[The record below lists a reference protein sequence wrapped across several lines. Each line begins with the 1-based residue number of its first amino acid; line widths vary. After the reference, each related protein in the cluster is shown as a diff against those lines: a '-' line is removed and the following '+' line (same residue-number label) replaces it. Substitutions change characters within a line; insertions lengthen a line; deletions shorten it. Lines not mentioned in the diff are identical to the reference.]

1 MTFIKSVTAP
11 NISLLVECISD
22 EREGADIEW
31 ILWNR
36 PDIVVASINWCDA
49 VIQIGNIEEGTSI
62 MSLI

>member
-1 MTFIKSVTAP
+1 MTAP